1 MAVSIYVQFLIPCD
15 TSKSVKYQICLSL
28 CLISSLFSCSH
39 SLCAVLSSFSCVRF
53 FVTQWTIACQT
64 PHPWDSSGDPPN
76 SGIKPTSLTSPA
88 LAGGF
93 FTTSTTWEAL
103 RSGGLAAIHR
113 NYFICFK
120 QTQISDRH
128 VLTQLLNNEAL
139 DSTLNFSE
147 QLPELMQNYFARKVT
162 SSRRIR
168 KTLVKL

>member
-1 MAVSIYVQFLIPCD
+1 MEQY
-15 TSKSVKYQICLSL
+15 SL
-28 CLISSLFSCSH
+28 TALASDSLQPYGLQPARL
-39 SLCAVLSSFSCVRF
+39 LC
-53 FVTQWTIACQT
+53 
-64 PHPWDSSGDPPN
+64 PWDSPGKN
-76 SGIKPTSLTSPA
+76 TGVGCQARLQGIFLIKSTSLTSPA
-88 LAGGF
+88 LAGRF

-168 KTLVKL
+168 KTLVKLQTSGIYHSQQHLLAVRKFHSSWLHTNRE